1 MQEQQEVNRPKPF
14 SNDRLKSTVC
24 KIIFFY
30 SVFYLVMKIMA
41 VFNGY
46 SFKASLILSLPFLLL
61 SLWGLAIV
69 KKHTYN
75 WIYVI
80 IGVLVV
86 SFMRYYEM
94 DFYGYLVEDLF

>member
-1 MQEQQEVNRPKPF
+1 MQEEQGINRSKPF
-14 SNDRLKSTVC
+14 SKDRLKSTVC

-30 SVFYLVMKIMA
+30 SVFFVVMKIMA

-46 SFKASLILSLPFLLL
+46 SLKASLILSLPFLLL

-69 KKHTYN
+69 KRQTYN

-86 SFMRYYEM
+86 SFMRYYEIS
-94 DFYGYLVEDLF
+94 FYEYLVNEI